1 MNIDGFGIRI
11 PPNVK
16 VLTNRIA
23 VWNKAIEIF
32 DHVHQNVGRIAQ
44 NEMDLDLEMRRIEL
58 DAIVKLEQLT
68 KEYRELIRAGL
79 KYKDA
84 DNG

>member
-1 MNIDGFGIRI
+1 
-11 PPNVK
+11 
-16 VLTNRIA
+16 
-23 VWNKAIEIF
+23 
-32 DHVHQNVGRIAQ
+32 
-44 NEMDLDLEMRRIEL
+44 MDLDLEMRRIEL

-84 DNG
+84 E

>member
-1 MNIDGFGIRI
+1 MNIDSFGIRI

-16 VLTNRIA
+16 VLTNRTA

-68 KEYRELIRAGL
+68 KEYRELIRVGL

-84 DNG
+84 D

>member
-1 MNIDGFGIRI
+1 
-11 PPNVK
+11 

-58 DAIVKLEQLT
+58 DAIVKIEQLT

-84 DNG
+84 E

>member
-1 MNIDGFGIRI
+1 MNIDSFGIRI

-16 VLTNRIA
+16 VLTNIIA

-44 NEMDLDLEMRRIEL
+44 NEMELDLEMRRIEL

-84 DNG
+84 E

>member
-1 MNIDGFGIRI
+1 MNIDSFGIRI

-16 VLTNRIA
+16 VLTNRA
-23 VWNKAIEIF
+23 EVWSKAIEIF
-32 DHVHQNVGRIAQ
+32 DHVQVNLGRIAQ

-84 DNG
+84 E

>member
-1 MNIDGFGIRI
+1 MNIDSFGIRI
-11 PPNVK
+11 QPNVK
-16 VLTNRIA
+16 VLTNRVY

-68 KEYRELIRAGL
+68 KEYRELIRVGL

-84 DNG
+84 E